1 MNMQNGMAPLQV
13 PDVVSSSSSNHA
25 NKSLQ
30 HIIGATQN
38 DPNKLHFI
46 KLSLKKKKKP
56 VYKIKEHKLYFV
68 QQQNNDLKRSMN
80 DEG

>member
-46 KLSLKKKKKP
+46 KLS
-56 VYKIKEHKLYFV
+56 
-68 QQQNNDLKRSMN
+68 
-80 DEG
+80 